1 MIPIERRTTT
11 LYSVINHGDEKASA
25 MPIRLYTIHPLELRK
40 SPRVLLV
47 LTITAYYLLIGC
59 AFGVAF
65 FLRGYAVIAP
75 EARGASIATR
85 LIWVPA
91 AIALWPLLARKW
103 QANRQPSPD

>member
-11 LYSVINHGDEKASA
+11 LYSVINHGDEKASV

-40 SPRVLLV
+40 LPLVFV
-47 LTITAYYLLIGC
+47 LTIVAYYLLIGC

-85 LIWVPA
+85 LIWIPA

-103 QANRQPSPD
+103 QANRQRSPG